1 MRSSLE
7 FSMKG
12 SIREKKLIFHCD
24 IREYRFLWRVKTVQ
38 CMTRVLFLKF
48 SCFCCCF
55 VFLQSVQWIVTNNT
69 WKDCKKNVS
78 LLKSNIFLYLIFSLS
93 RRVVNAV
100 FSTRIP
106 EKIRQK
112 KGWIWNHI
120 FSPFFSVTAHYPTGS
135 TQTEEKAKRVFK
147 MELHS
152 ISVPSGTT
160 RQ

>member
-1 MRSSLE
+1 MFTFHNYVQYFFQQVEMVSLANCTSEAASVRSSLE

-12 SIREKKLIFHCD
+12 SIREKKKLIFHCD

-55 VFLQSVQWIVTNNT
+55 VFLQSVQWIVTNTT

-93 RRVVNAV
+93 RRVVSAV
-100 FSTRIP
+100 FFPRAFLRKFNRKRGGSEI
-106 EKIRQK
+106 I
-112 KGWIWNHI
+112 
-120 FSPFFSVTAHYPTGS
+120 FFSRFFLA
-135 TQTEEKAKRVFK
+135 
-147 MELHS
+147 
-152 ISVPSGTT
+152 
-160 RQ
+160 